1 MKHTPDY
8 HKHPERSTGLN
19 EVYRAL
25 HPIAEKLSFFL
36 QKDEC
41 LHMEGVL
48 HHSHT
53 LRNTLELDAP
63 ETVNEA
69 YLITKFGVILF
80 SVFTGEKPLHRNELL
95 L

>member
-1 MKHTPDY
+1 
-8 HKHPERSTGLN
+8 
-19 EVYRAL
+19 
-25 HPIAEKLSFFL
+25 
-36 QKDEC
+36 
-41 LHMEGVL
+41 MEGVL